1 MGVSVVLAPPE
12 SSSQSR
18 TLEYSTSN
26 SQSST
31 VDRRVPQG
39 IDGSPQSWLESLL
52 DRSYST
58 GPTRGEIGWG
68 GDVAMA
74 LTADIPKKYLQVAK
88 IFFPSSVFF
97 TKT

>member
-1 MGVSVVLAPPE
+1 MSVVLAPPE

-52 DRSYST
+52 DRSCGT

-74 LTADIPKKYLQVAK
+74 LTADGRRENEVIRR
-88 IFFPSSVFF
+88 
-97 TKT
+97 